1 MKSILSKEFV
11 YVNSAST
18 NVAATF
24 IRIRKELEQ
33 RTQRK
38 QEIAQEQVRVL
49 RQLPSKAKA

>member
-18 NVAATF
+18 NVTATF
-24 IRIRKELEQ
+24 IRARKELEAK
-33 RTQRK
+33 TQRK

>member
-18 NVAATF
+18 DVAATF
-24 IRIRKELEQ
+24 IRIRKEQEAK
-33 RTQRK
+33 TQRK